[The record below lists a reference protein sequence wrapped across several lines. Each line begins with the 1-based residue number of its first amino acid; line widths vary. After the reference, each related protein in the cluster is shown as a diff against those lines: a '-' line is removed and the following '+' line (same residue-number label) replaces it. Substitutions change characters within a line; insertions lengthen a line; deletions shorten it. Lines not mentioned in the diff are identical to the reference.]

1 MDIEVLRRQND
12 EQAKRIR
19 ELEEQVRIL
28 EAAAD
33 RFMQLATQRA
43 ALEARDQGQPLGKP
57 WISR

>member
-1 MDIEVLRRQND
+1 MDIEVLRLQID

-33 RFMQLATQRA
+33 RFMQLATQRRD
-43 ALEARDQGQPLGKP
+43 LEARGQP
-57 WISR
+57 

>member
-1 MDIEVLRRQND
+1 MDIEVLRLQIE

-43 ALEARDQGQPLGKP
+43 ALEARGQGQP
-57 WISR
+57 